1 MTPNDRI
8 IFGTG
13 SVFLFRNQDCA
24 DKAKIQDTAESPIE
38 FAFAMKEKED
48 AEDKANAAAKEE
60 EKKRQEEETAAK
72 MAELEA
78 KMRAEAEEADKARK
92 AMEEEY

>member
-1 MTPNDRI
+1 
-8 IFGTG
+8 
-13 SVFLFRNQDCA
+13 
-24 DKAKIQDTAESPIE
+24 
-38 FAFAMKEKED
+38 MKEKED

-60 EKKRQEEETAAK
+60 ERKKQEEETAAK